1 MVTQSGGLSKNYADY
16 TWHGLCLIYVYFN
29 DSNLV
34 LAFSLQIR
42 RARDALGLWGPH
54 GAGKAVWV
62 GLWGRS
68 VCAGVTKS
76 ADLRSAKWLVW
87 NYEMKNVNIGR
98 LGDVGG
104 VATVSVGMTSKVG
117 PGDGVKTSRLIVSR
131 VILPWPIEFRY

>member
-62 GLWGRS
+62 GFWGS
-68 VCAGVTKS
+68 SICVGVAKS
-76 ADLRSAKWLVW
+76 AGLRATKGLLGLS
-87 NYEMKNVNIGR
+87 EMKNVEI
-98 LGDVGG
+98 
-104 VATVSVGMTSKVG
+104 
-117 PGDGVKTSRLIVSR
+117 
-131 VILPWPIEFRY
+131 